1 MMPPV
6 APDSFTCIL
15 YKIRFRIGLR
25 PTCRW
30 GNLQRSPDLQTGLWG
45 PPSKQKGEGK
55 EREKGEEGKERE
67 CLFPLRKFLN
77 PPL

>member
-45 PPSKQKGEGK
+45 PPSKQKS
-55 EREKGEEGKERE
+55 KG
-67 CLFPLRKFLN
+67 N
-77 PPL
+77 